1 MSDTPEQSTEYQP
14 EEGAEVR
21 PVSRYAA
28 PPVLPGGLE
37 ELARE
42 AGDETPYRS
51 VSLLAIGAFAVAVA
65 YAALVAVGGVV
76 AFWGGARA
84 ALLTG
89 TVLVPLLSVPV
100 AMRFGVRGWPGLL
113 RVAGLALAAFYAVP
127 VGVGGLVAFSSH
139 VPYLL
144 WLWTFAVPL
153 LAAAAGLAARFR
165 IQASEDT
172 LSGKALATWAIGLS
186 LFFALCYAAY
196 YTATR
201 FAVCLGAEKFADEW
215 LQTVQQGDVLR
226 AYVLTK
232 EPAKR
237 PTDPAAQRNS
247 IELLSN
253 PANDEEGFGFT
264 GFGQRSYVRLLRGT
278 SKSNVELVTVR
289 DWDYERG
296 GYVVRLSYRV
306 TTPYWTFPMEVAVH
320 GVESQKKD
328 VKGRQWY
335 VRLEMT
341 GAFEN
346 NIQLTPRGQRL
357 QELAGEGRALA
368 EKWVM
373 QLGRRDQNQMFQA
386 LAAARPG
393 GERREA
399 AWQAFGGAAGPGVRA
414 AAAQEEPF
422 FKGALV
428 EADPKVFWTPPPPNL
443 REPVVAR
450 AKRLFT
456 FGAGGDEGFHVQAQ
470 RQPRW
475 PLWDEDKA
483 TGRLLFRYETTAD
496 GLTVSYREPTPEGGD
511 RQVDAK
517 VNLEAFIVLSCQA
530 AALESGE
537 APQWRVE
544 RVELVRARRADQGPP
559 GMPGPGG
566 TPSGRPSRGPG
577 VQPGG
582 PR

>member
-28 PPVLPGGLE
+28 APVLPGGLE

-42 AGDETPYRS
+42 TGDETPYRS
-51 VSLLAIGAFAVAVA
+51 VSLLAVAAFAVAVA
-65 YAALVAVGGVV
+65 YGVLVALGGVA
-76 AFWGGARA
+76 AFWFGARA
-84 ALLTG
+84 ALLAG

-100 AMRFGVRGWPGLL
+100 AMKFGVRGWPGLL

-127 VGVGGLVAFSSH
+127 VGIGGLVAFSNH
-139 VPYLL
+139 MVWLL
-144 WLWTFAVPL
+144 PLWTFAVPL
-153 LAAAAGLAARFR
+153 LAAAAGWGARLR

-172 LSGKALATWAIGLS
+172 LTGKALATWAAGLS

-196 YTATR
+196 YTANYVAVR
-201 FAVCLGAEKFADEW
+201 QQAVQFAGEW
-215 LQTVQQGDVLR
+215 IQTLQQDDVLR

-232 EPAKR
+232 EPERR
-237 PTDPAAQRNS
+237 PIGDPGTQRRS

-264 GFGQRSYVRLLRGT
+264 AFGTRAYVRQLRGT
-278 SKSNVELVTVR
+278 SKPNVELVAVR
-289 DWDYERG
+289 DFDYERG
-296 GYVVRLSYRV
+296 GYMVRLTYRV
-306 TTPYWTFPMEVAVH
+306 TTPYATFPLEVAVH

-335 VRLEMT
+335 VRSEMT
-341 GAFEN
+341 GVHES
-346 NIQLTPRGQRL
+346 NIQLTAEGMRL
-357 QELAGEGRALA
+357 QQVAGEGQALA
-368 EKWVM
+368 ERWVM
-373 QLGRRDQNQMFQA
+373 QLGRRDLNQMFQA
-386 LAAARPG
+386 LAAARPD

-414 AAAQEEPF
+414 AAAQDEPF
-422 FKGALV
+422 FKGDLV
-428 EADPKVFWTPPPPNL
+428 LADEKVFWAIPDI
-443 REPVVAR
+443 RDAVVAR

-470 RQPRW
+470 RQVRW
-475 PLWDEDKA
+475 PLWEEDKA
-483 TGRLLFRYETTAD
+483 TGRLLFRYETTA
-496 GLTVSYREPTPEGGD
+496 GLSVSYRERTPEGE

-517 VNLEAFIVLSCQA
+517 VNLEAFIVLSCPK

-566 TPSGRPSRGPG
+566 TPPGRSRGPG
-577 VQPGG
+577 VQPGA